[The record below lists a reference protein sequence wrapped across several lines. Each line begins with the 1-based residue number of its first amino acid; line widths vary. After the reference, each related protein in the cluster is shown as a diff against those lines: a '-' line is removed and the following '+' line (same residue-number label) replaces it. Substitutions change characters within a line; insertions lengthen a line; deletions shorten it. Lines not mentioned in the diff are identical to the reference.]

1 MRNKFVRHP
10 KLRKYE
16 DRIHIMYVDNDEFN
30 LVEYYN
36 DSTKEFIDHRH
47 INAEECVHLAKTKN
61 VNRIV
66 LHTRM
71 GNIYYIIN
79 KQVVNFDENKLKNLL
94 SLLTQV
100 D

>member
-1 MRNKFVRHP
+1 MTNKFVRHP

-16 DRIHIMYVDNDEFN
+16 DRIHIVYVDNGEFN

-36 DSTKEFIDHRH
+36 DTTKEFIQHNH
-47 INAEECVHLAKTKN
+47 INAEECVRLAKVKN

-79 KQVVNFDENKLKNLL
+79 KQVVDFNENKLKNLL
-94 SLLTQV
+94 SLLSQI